1 MLPRTTPL
9 TNDDRRALRFTVGR
23 CCAAEPAVLEEDQ
36 VKEQEEEKEECSYF
50 VFSVV
55 CFVCE
60 VLGIRKKTARAKL
73 QLAGVRVRSARQKN
87 TQEERKLVGSS

>member
-9 TNDDRRALRFTVGR
+9 TNDDRALRFTVGR
-23 CCAAEPAVLEEDQ
+23 CCAAEPAVLEE
-36 VKEQEEEKEECSYF
+36 EECSYF
-50 VFSVV
+50 VVFSVV

-60 VLGIRKKTARAKL
+60 VLGIRKTARAKL

-87 TQEERKLVGSS
+87 TEEEQRKLVGSS